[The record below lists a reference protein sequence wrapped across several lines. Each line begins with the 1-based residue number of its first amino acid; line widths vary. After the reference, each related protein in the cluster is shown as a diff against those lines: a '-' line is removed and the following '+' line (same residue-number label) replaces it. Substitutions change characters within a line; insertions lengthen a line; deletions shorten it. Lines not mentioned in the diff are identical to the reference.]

1 MKKVYEIFLSTAQK
15 NELISNAQYQ
25 NITMQLKEKDDF
37 ETIIHQ
43 EIPDLKDELVYDI
56 LGELYKKQRLNI
68 NEITENFAVNLKD
81 FLKYI
86 ASKFK
91 FILSNPAV

>member
-1 MKKVYEIFLSTAQK
+1 MKKVYELFLATAQK
-15 NELISNAQYQ
+15 NELISNIQYQ

-68 NEITENFAVNLKD
+68 NEITEIVAVNLKD

-86 ASKFK
+86 S
-91 FILSNPAV
+91 S

>member
-43 EIPDLKDELVYDI
+43 EIQD
-56 LGELYKKQRLNI
+56 
-68 NEITENFAVNLKD
+68 
-81 FLKYI
+81 
-86 ASKFK
+86 
-91 FILSNPAV
+91 